1 MMPSFPSPT
10 VVPNRSKMLRGPA
23 RPAIVQMMCV
33 LIDEQPAAPA
43 LDREMGCRVWD
54 VSMQMAGLT

>member
-1 MMPSFPSPT
+1 
-10 VVPNRSKMLRGPA
+10 MLRGPA